1 MPGTN
6 PARTLTAFKWVPPF
20 AQGQV
25 RDHRVRWALR
35 EVGWDYAVDP
45 IDSVVQ
51 QSAAYRAEQPFGQ
64 VPVLREAG
72 RPVLFE
78 TGAMLL
84 DIAERSGKLLPGDA
98 DDRALAKCWLFAA
111 LNSVEPFLAEVTTA
125 DIFIEDKQVA
135 KGYRSYAV
143 KLAEE
148 RLGQLSAALGDREW
162 LAGDAFTLADLMM
175 SSVTKVVSHTDL
187 VERHANLA
195 AWRDRCFARPAY
207 TAAIAEQCAEFE
219 GHGPGDMGW
228 GAELTTKGERQ

>member
-1 MPGTN
+1 MRSIQSIPWSSKAPPIARSNPSVRFRCCARRAGRFCSRRALCCSTSPNAPASCYPGT
-6 PARTLTAFKWVPPF
+6 P
-20 AQGQV
+20 
-25 RDHRVRWALR
+25 
-35 EVGWDYAVDP
+35 
-45 IDSVVQ
+45 
-51 QSAAYRAEQPFGQ
+51 
-64 VPVLREAG
+64 
-72 RPVLFE
+72 
-78 TGAMLL
+78 
-84 DIAERSGKLLPGDA
+84 

-228 GAELTTKGERQ
+228 GEEMTTKGERQ